1 MKWVVKNA
9 VRRVKFML
17 MIVNY
22 AKNSSSSS
30 SCSCFSS
37 QFSFYV
43 FFSTLYLF
51 LWHHQNCRYFY
62 ITSRMFNG
70 FNAALL
76 VILGATWA
84 AKWQRAGGA
93 EASQW
98 GNEPGRGQKKGAIV
112 W

>member
-17 MIVNY
+17 MIVNC
-22 AKNSSSSS
+22 AKNNSSCSSP

-37 QFSFYV
+37 QFLFYV
-43 FFSTLYLF
+43 FFLLCIYS
-51 LWHHQNCRYFY
+51 CRYFY

-70 FNAALL
+70 FNAAAALL

-84 AKWQRAGGA
+84 AKWQGAGGQRR
-93 EASQW
+93 ASGVMSQAA
-98 GNEPGRGQKKGAIV
+98 G
-112 W
+112 